1 MTSGNHFKIL
11 AAMSVLAAALLAC
24 GLGSSAVSQL
34 SAAVAPISLTDLGA
48 VDVCAAIPVENIE
61 AVMGRKL
68 EDAPEPFEY
77 YDTAPG
83 ASSGCSYF
91 GGSDDEAAY
100 FAYVAFVPVEIYSN
114 QPLYQNQEV
123 SGLGQA
129 AYFNNGADARQL
141 WVKITDQ
148 AAMVVAF
155 GDEPREDGAK
165 ALAELI
171 LAAVK

>member
-1 MTSGNHFKIL
+1 MRTGKYLKSL
-11 AAMSVLAAALLAC
+11 AVFGMLALASLAC
-24 GLGSSAVSQL
+24 GLGSGGVSQP
-34 SAAVAPISLTDLGA
+34 SAAVAPISLADLGA

-61 AVMGRKL
+61 AVMGREL
-68 EDAPEPFEY
+68 ESAPEPFEY

-83 ASSGCSYF
+83 DSSGCTYY
-91 GGSDDEAAY
+91 GGSDGGVTY
-100 FAYVAFVPVEIYSN
+100 FAYVAFVPVETYST
-114 QPLYQNQEV
+114 QPLYKNAEV